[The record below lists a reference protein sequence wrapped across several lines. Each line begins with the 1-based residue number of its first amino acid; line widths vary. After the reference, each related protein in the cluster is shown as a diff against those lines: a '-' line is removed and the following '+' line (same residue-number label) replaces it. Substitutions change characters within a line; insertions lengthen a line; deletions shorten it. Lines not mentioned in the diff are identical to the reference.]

1 MCLYSSSVL
10 SECER
15 GRIKVYFRMDVFQ
28 YTFYNNLYSKCRIHP
43 IWNGT
48 ADRKSIRQYRRVSSD
63 KIDKSSCCTIY
74 TLSPFL
80 FIFLGYSAINWLV
93 FSLHFHPTFSLSSSY
108 IFLKLSFY
116 PDPMMNQ
123 IIASSLLFKINY

>member
-28 YTFYNNLYSKCRIHP
+28 YTFYNNLYSKCRIHS

-74 TLSPFL
+74 TLSLLSSLFSWDILLSIGLFPPPSSFSPLLFLYPPHIFLLNFL
-80 FIFLGYSAINWLV
+80 FI
-93 FSLHFHPTFSLSSSY
+93 
-108 IFLKLSFY
+108 
-116 PDPMMNQ
+116 Q
-123 IIASSLLFKINY
+123 IQ